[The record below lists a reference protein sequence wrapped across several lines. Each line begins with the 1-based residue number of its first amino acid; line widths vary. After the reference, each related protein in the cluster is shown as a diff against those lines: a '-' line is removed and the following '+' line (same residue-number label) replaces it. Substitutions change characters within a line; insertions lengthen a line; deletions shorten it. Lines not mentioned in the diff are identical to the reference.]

1 MHRRYTIVTTVLI
14 LAITA
19 TAAAS
24 DLEDRLHSRFRG
36 AWSVLGV
43 EVYSNCAGTYSD
55 NTVLAGGVSSKAS
68 RRFEAGE
75 LVKID
80 KIKVKKARVD
90 VMVSFAE
97 PVLRHHTDGPFD
109 LYDEAECKAQ
119 LLLDVPRDVVKGK
132 DDARIAEIISG
143 IAIQF
148 PSLDAARGSDLWNGR
163 EREPSPDGYEQTLA
177 RYEVWKA
184 EQTNAA
190 VAARRD
196 RAIDDAADVADD
208 IDEDAEYLGGF
219 AAGVE
224 AMKDWSVTDCGTLVI
239 ANLSTYD
246 KNPPGDAEARWRAGF
261 EDGQELIFNVLLA
274 ERLGGC
280 RVPVPPASDR

>member
-1 MHRRYTIVTTVLI
+1 MPRRLGIAAAVLI
-14 LAITA
+14 LVITG
-19 TAAAS
+19 TSFAS
-24 DLEDRLHSRFRG
+24 EVEDRLHARFRG

-55 NTVLAGGVSSKAS
+55 NTVLAGGVSSKAG

-90 VMVSFAE
+90 VLVSFAE
-97 PVLRHHTDGPFD
+97 PILRHRTDGPFD
-109 LYDEAECKAQ
+109 LYDEAGCKAQ
-119 LLLDVPRDVVKGK
+119 LLLAVPRDVVKAR
-132 DDARIAEIISG
+132 DDARIAEIIA
-143 IAIQF
+143 AITTPF
-148 PSLDAARGSDLWNGR
+148 PSLDAARGSDVWNGR
-163 EREPSPDGYEQTLA
+163 EREPYPDDYELTLA

-184 EQTNAA
+184 EQINAA

-208 IDEDAEYLGGF
+208 IDEDSDYLSGF

-224 AMKDWSVTDCGTLVI
+224 SMKRWSVTNCGTLI
-239 ANLSTYD
+239 NANFSVYD
-246 KNPPGDAEARWRAGF
+246 KNPPGDQTEKRWRAGF

-274 ERLGGC
+274 ERLGAC
-280 RVPVPPASDR
+280 WVPVPPAS